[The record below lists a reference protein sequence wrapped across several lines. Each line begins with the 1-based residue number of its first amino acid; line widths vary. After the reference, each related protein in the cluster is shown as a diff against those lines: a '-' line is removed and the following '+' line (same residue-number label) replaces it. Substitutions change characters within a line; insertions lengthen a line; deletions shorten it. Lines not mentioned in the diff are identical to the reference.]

1 MWHRSLKD
9 HIYFWVRNI
18 KMIFMLKITKI
29 LFTLLH
35 FCILEMKHDFEEHLD
50 FYELGWRFAFGAFH
64 HPPHPWT
71 RVGPLFPSHAG
82 RLPRNNLGSTGK

>member
-29 LFTLLH
+29 LFTLLP

-50 FYELGWRFAFGAFH
+50 FYELGWRFAVVH
-64 HPPHPWT
+64 STVPPTP
-71 RVGPLFPSHAG
+71 GPGWGLSFLYMQAG
-82 RLPRNNLGSTGK
+82 FQGTI